1 MQADAGRRRR
11 LETIGRPEMG
21 LEMIGTIEMIF
32 TFRIL
37 STISGNLNIFHEQNT

>member
-11 LETIGRPEMG
+11 VEIIGRPEMG
-21 LEMIGTIEMIF
+21 LETIGTIAAIF

-37 STISGNLNIFHEQNT
+37 STISANFNNIFS